1 MQTVVAPE
9 RSDRQF
15 EVLPEGD
22 FVRRFALASGAVYT
36 TLLAGML
43 LVMPELVH
51 SIVLWVLS
59 AVVMTAVAAT
69 HAAGTVMHRRSTGL
83 ASRRTRQWLSA
94 GRT

>member
-15 EVLPEGD
+15 QVLPEGN
-22 FVRRFALASGAVYT
+22 FVRRFALVSGAIYT

-51 SIVLWVLS
+51 SIVLWFLS
-59 AVVMTAVAAT
+59 AIVMTAVAST
-69 HAAGTVMHRRSTGL
+69 HAAGIVMHRLSTGL
-83 ASRRTRQWLSA
+83 ASRRTSHWLSV

>member
-15 EVLPEGD
+15 QVLPEGN
-22 FVRRFALASGAVYT
+22 FVHRFAIASGAVYT

-51 SIVLWVLS
+51 SVVLWFLS
-59 AVVMTAVAAT
+59 AVVMTAVAGT
-69 HAAGTVMHRRSTGL
+69 HAAGTVMHLRSTGL
-83 ASRRTRQWLSA
+83 ASRRTRHWLSA
-94 GRT
+94 GQT